1 MAICSYVK
9 VNHCC
14 CIIELRIGCIAIA
27 IVGLILSII
36 SVAVYPEWYFIL
48 AFILSMVSNAGLLY
62 AAFHTTGT
70 IQSRSIAILIY
81 VVSYFV
87 FAVLLLILTILACI
101 GWSAVAI
108 ILTSQEKA
116 GVIVVLIVYI
126 VTIPLFLYF
135 ALVAF
140 SFYLKVKG

>member
-1 MAICSYVK
+1 MAICSSFK

-36 SVAVYPEWYFIL
+36 SVAVYPVWYIIL

-70 IQSRSIAILIY
+70 IQSRSIATLIY
-81 VVSYFV
+81 VVSHFV
-87 FAVLLLILTILACI
+87 LAVILFIVIILTCI
-101 GWSAVAI
+101 AWSALI
-108 ILTSQEKA
+108 NLTSQETA
-116 GVIVVLIVYI
+116 YLVVGTLLYI
-126 VTIPLFLYF
+126 VAIPLFLYF

-140 SFYLKVKG
+140 SFYLQLKG